1 MLNDGIH
8 SFLDKIGKVV
18 NSSLFHLFSFLISVN
33 KIQIVVIVKEVM
45 LDEPFDVIQVS
56 DK

>member
-45 LDEPFDVIQVS
+45 LDEPFDVNQVS